1 MKRYDLLIAALL
13 ALMLVAGCNS
23 EQPAPTAPPP
33 PTAVAKPPAQA
44 VAPPAL
50 EAAQP
55 PDELKYVYAAQG
67 RRDPFVPITG
77 KRVAS
82 FSDNPLESFDLLQF
96 QLKGLIVG
104 MGDSLTWGARPQ
116 QAPRHAGRAAG
127 RRGGGVEGVLSMDAF
142 EGSRAIRTRPSSHCP
157 AEVARCVNAC
167 CSSSCALSS

>member
-13 ALMLVAGCNS
+13 ALILLAGCNS

-44 VAPPAL
+44 VASPAL

-55 PDELKYVYAAQG
+55 PEELKYVYAAQG

-104 MGDSLTWGARPQ
+104 MGEPKAVVV
-116 QAPRHAGRAAG
+116 APDGKSYILKKGLRIGKSK
-127 RRGGGVEGVLSMDAF
+127 GVIRDINRDRILVEERYQDLSGTTRIIIQEIKVPKREGV
-142 EGSRAIRTRPSSHCP
+142 
-157 AEVARCVNAC
+157 
-167 CSSSCALSS
+167 

>member
-13 ALMLVAGCNS
+13 ALILLAGCNS

-33 PTAVAKPPAQA
+33 STAVAKPPAQA

-55 PDELKYVYAAQG
+55 PEELRYVYAAQG

-104 MGDSLTWGARPQ
+104 MGEPKAVVI
-116 QAPRHAGRAAG
+116 APDGKSYILKKGLRIGKSK
-127 RRGGGVEGVLSMDAF
+127 GVIRDINRDRILVEERYQDLSGTTRIIIQEIKVPKREGV
-142 EGSRAIRTRPSSHCP
+142 
-157 AEVARCVNAC
+157 
-167 CSSSCALSS
+167 

>member
-13 ALMLVAGCNS
+13 ALILLAGCNS

-33 PTAVAKPPAQA
+33 STAVAKPPAQA

-55 PDELKYVYAAQG
+55 PEELKYVYAPQG

-104 MGDSLTWGARPQ
+104 MGEPKAVVV
-116 QAPRHAGRAAG
+116 APDGKSYILKKGLRIGKSK
-127 RRGGGVEGVLSMDAF
+127 GVIRDINRDRILVEERYQDLSGTTRIIIQEIKVPKREGV
-142 EGSRAIRTRPSSHCP
+142 
-157 AEVARCVNAC
+157 
-167 CSSSCALSS
+167 

>member
-13 ALMLVAGCNS
+13 ALILLAGCNS

-33 PTAVAKPPAQA
+33 STAVAKPPAQA

-55 PDELKYVYAAQG
+55 PEELKYVYAAQG

-104 MGDSLTWGARPQ
+104 MGEPKAVVI
-116 QAPRHAGRAAG
+116 APDGKSYILKKGLRIGKSK
-127 RRGGGVEGVLSMDAF
+127 GVIRDINRDRILVEERYQDLSGTVRIIIQEIKVPKREGV
-142 EGSRAIRTRPSSHCP
+142 
-157 AEVARCVNAC
+157 
-167 CSSSCALSS
+167 

>member
-13 ALMLVAGCNS
+13 ALILLAGCNS

-33 PTAVAKPPAQA
+33 PKAVAKPPAQA

-55 PDELKYVYAAQG
+55 PEELKYVYAAQG

-104 MGDSLTWGARPQ
+104 MGEPKAVVI
-116 QAPRHAGRAAG
+116 APDGKSYILKKGLRIGKSK
-127 RRGGGVEGVLSMDAF
+127 GVIRDINRDRILVEERYQDLSGTTRIIIQEIKVPKREGV
-142 EGSRAIRTRPSSHCP
+142 
-157 AEVARCVNAC
+157 
-167 CSSSCALSS
+167 

>member
-13 ALMLVAGCNS
+13 ALILLAGCNS

-44 VAPPAL
+44 VASPAL

-55 PDELKYVYAAQG
+55 PEELKYVYAAQG

-104 MGDSLTWGARPQ
+104 MGEPKAVVV
-116 QAPRHAGRAAG
+116 APDGKSYILKKGLRVGKSK
-127 RRGGGVEGVLSMDAF
+127 GVIRDINRDRILVEERYQDLSGTTRIIIQEIKVPKREGV
-142 EGSRAIRTRPSSHCP
+142 
-157 AEVARCVNAC
+157 
-167 CSSSCALSS
+167 

>member
-13 ALMLVAGCNS
+13 ALILLAGCNS

-33 PTAVAKPPAQA
+33 STAVAKPPAQA

-55 PDELKYVYAAQG
+55 PEELKYVYAAQG

-104 MGDSLTWGARPQ
+104 MGEPKAVVI
-116 QAPRHAGRAAG
+116 APDGKSYILKKGLRIGKSK
-127 RRGGGVEGVLSMDAF
+127 GVIRDINRDRILVEERYQDLSGTTRIIIQEIKVPKREGV
-142 EGSRAIRTRPSSHCP
+142 
-157 AEVARCVNAC
+157 
-167 CSSSCALSS
+167 

>member
-13 ALMLVAGCNS
+13 ALILLAGCNS

-44 VAPPAL
+44 VAPPAQ
-50 EAAQP
+50 EATQP
-55 PDELKYVYAAQG
+55 PEELKYVYAAQG

-104 MGDSLTWGARPQ
+104 MGEPKAVVV
-116 QAPRHAGRAAG
+116 APDGKSYILKKGLRIGKSK
-127 RRGGGVEGVLSMDAF
+127 GVIRDINRDRILVEERYQDLSGTVRIIIQEIKVPKREGV
-142 EGSRAIRTRPSSHCP
+142 
-157 AEVARCVNAC
+157 
-167 CSSSCALSS
+167 

>member
-13 ALMLVAGCNS
+13 ALMLLAGCNS

-55 PDELKYVYAAQG
+55 PEELKYVYAALG

-82 FSDNPLESFDLLQF
+82 FSDNPLENFDLLQF

-104 MGDSLTWGARPQ
+104 MGEPKAVVV
-116 QAPRHAGRAAG
+116 APDGKSYILKKGLRIGKSK
-127 RRGGGVEGVLSMDAF
+127 GVIRDINRDRILVEERYQDLSGTTRIIIQEIKVPKREGV
-142 EGSRAIRTRPSSHCP
+142 
-157 AEVARCVNAC
+157 
-167 CSSSCALSS
+167 

>member
-13 ALMLVAGCNS
+13 ALMLLAGCNS

-44 VAPPAL
+44 VAPPAQ
-50 EAAQP
+50 EATQP
-55 PDELKYVYAAQG
+55 PEELKYVYAAQG

-104 MGDSLTWGARPQ
+104 MGEPKAVVV
-116 QAPRHAGRAAG
+116 APDGKSYILKKGLRIGKSK
-127 RRGGGVEGVLSMDAF
+127 GVIRDINRDRILVEERYQDLSGTTRIIIQEIKVPKREGV
-142 EGSRAIRTRPSSHCP
+142 
-157 AEVARCVNAC
+157 
-167 CSSSCALSS
+167 

>member
-13 ALMLVAGCNS
+13 ALILLAGCNS

-33 PTAVAKPPAQA
+33 STAVAKPPAQA

-55 PDELKYVYAAQG
+55 PEELKYVYAAQG

-104 MGDSLTWGARPQ
+104 MGEPKAVVV
-116 QAPRHAGRAAG
+116 APDGKSYILKKGLRIGKSK
-127 RRGGGVEGVLSMDAF
+127 GVIRDINRDRILVEERYQDLSGTTRIIIQEIKVPKREGV
-142 EGSRAIRTRPSSHCP
+142 
-157 AEVARCVNAC
+157 
-167 CSSSCALSS
+167 

>member
-13 ALMLVAGCNS
+13 ALILLAGCNS

-55 PDELKYVYAAQG
+55 PEELKYVYAAQG

-104 MGDSLTWGARPQ
+104 MGEPKAVVV
-116 QAPRHAGRAAG
+116 APDGKSYILKKGLRIGKSK
-127 RRGGGVEGVLSMDAF
+127 GVIRDINRDRILVEERYQDLSGTTRIIIQEIKVPKREGV
-142 EGSRAIRTRPSSHCP
+142 
-157 AEVARCVNAC
+157 
-167 CSSSCALSS
+167 

>member
-13 ALMLVAGCNS
+13 ALMLLAGCNS

-33 PTAVAKPPAQA
+33 STAVAKPPAQA
-44 VAPPAL
+44 VASPAL

-55 PDELKYVYAAQG
+55 PEELKYVYAAQG

-104 MGDSLTWGARPQ
+104 MGEPKAVVV
-116 QAPRHAGRAAG
+116 APDGKSYILKKGLRIGKSK
-127 RRGGGVEGVLSMDAF
+127 GVIRDINRDRILVEERYQDLSGTTRIIIQEIKVPKREGV
-142 EGSRAIRTRPSSHCP
+142 
-157 AEVARCVNAC
+157 
-167 CSSSCALSS
+167 

>member
-13 ALMLVAGCNS
+13 ALMLLAGCNS

-33 PTAVAKPPAQA
+33 STAVAKPPAQA

-55 PDELKYVYAAQG
+55 PEELKYVYAAQG

-104 MGDSLTWGARPQ
+104 MGEPKAVVV
-116 QAPRHAGRAAG
+116 APDGKSYILKKGLRIGKSK
-127 RRGGGVEGVLSMDAF
+127 GVIRDINRDRILVEERYQDLSGTTRIIIQEIKVPKREGV
-142 EGSRAIRTRPSSHCP
+142 
-157 AEVARCVNAC
+157 
-167 CSSSCALSS
+167 

>member
-13 ALMLVAGCNS
+13 ALILLAGCNS

-33 PTAVAKPPAQA
+33 PKAVAKPPAQA
-44 VAPPAL
+44 VASPAL

-55 PDELKYVYAAQG
+55 PEELKYVYAAQG

-104 MGDSLTWGARPQ
+104 MGEPKAVVV
-116 QAPRHAGRAAG
+116 APDGKSYILKKGLRIGKSK
-127 RRGGGVEGVLSMDAF
+127 GVIRDINRDRILVEERYQDLSGTTRIIIQEIKVPKREGV
-142 EGSRAIRTRPSSHCP
+142 
-157 AEVARCVNAC
+157 
-167 CSSSCALSS
+167 

>member
-13 ALMLVAGCNS
+13 ALMLLAGCNS

-55 PDELKYVYAAQG
+55 PEELKYVYAAQG

-104 MGDSLTWGARPQ
+104 MGEPKAVVV
-116 QAPRHAGRAAG
+116 APDGKSYILKKGLRIGKSK
-127 RRGGGVEGVLSMDAF
+127 GVIRDINRDRILVEERYQDLSGTVRIIIQEIKVPKREGV
-142 EGSRAIRTRPSSHCP
+142 
-157 AEVARCVNAC
+157 
-167 CSSSCALSS
+167 

>member
-13 ALMLVAGCNS
+13 ALILLAGCTS
-23 EQPAPTAPPP
+23 EQPAPTAPSP

-55 PDELKYVYAAQG
+55 QEELKYVYAAQG

-104 MGDSLTWGARPQ
+104 MGEPKAVVV
-116 QAPRHAGRAAG
+116 APDGKSYILKKGLRIGKSK
-127 RRGGGVEGVLSMDAF
+127 GVIRDINRDRILVEERYQDLSGTTRIIIQEIKVPKREGV
-142 EGSRAIRTRPSSHCP
+142 
-157 AEVARCVNAC
+157 
-167 CSSSCALSS
+167 

>member
-55 PDELKYVYAAQG
+55 PEVLKYVYAAQG

-104 MGDSLTWGARPQ
+104 MGEPKAVVV
-116 QAPRHAGRAAG
+116 APDGKSYILKKGLRIGKSK
-127 RRGGGVEGVLSMDAF
+127 GVIRDINRDRILVEERYQDLSGTVRIIIQEIKVPKREGV
-142 EGSRAIRTRPSSHCP
+142 
-157 AEVARCVNAC
+157 
-167 CSSSCALSS
+167 

>member
-13 ALMLVAGCNS
+13 ALILLAGCNS

-50 EAAQP
+50 EAVQP
-55 PDELKYVYAAQG
+55 PEELKYVYAAQG

-104 MGDSLTWGARPQ
+104 MGEPKAVVI
-116 QAPRHAGRAAG
+116 APDGKSYILKKGLRVGKSK
-127 RRGGGVEGVLSMDAF
+127 GVIRDINRDRILVEERYQDLSGTVRIIIQEIKVPKREGV
-142 EGSRAIRTRPSSHCP
+142 
-157 AEVARCVNAC
+157 
-167 CSSSCALSS
+167 